1 METVIMSV
9 VLGAIFAILSI
20 FKDREIQRLR
30 SRLADEMERGDR
42 YRRECDSII
51 NTLQKAKEDKVCDV
65 PHDSAHKEASNAVGL
80 FQSTLGLA
88 AEIKAKRTARELKKD
103 ITCPA
108 CEGTQEFMGFECQS
122 CEGTGKVIDP

>member
-1 METVIMSV
+1 MEALILVIIMGVS
-9 VLGAIFAILSI
+9 SI
-20 FKDREIQRLR
+20 IIIRAKDKEIRRLR
-30 SRLADEMERGDR
+30 HRLIEEMQLGDR

-88 AEIKAKRTARELKKD
+88 AEIKAKRTARGKK
-103 ITCPA
+103 
-108 CEGTQEFMGFECQS
+108 EGGANA
-122 CEGTGKVIDP
+122 

>member
-65 PHDSAHKEASNAVGL
+65 PRDSIHKEASNAVGL

-88 AEIKAKRTARELKKD
+88 AEIKAKRSARENKE
-103 ITCPA
+103 A
-108 CEGTQEFMGFECQS
+108 NQ
-122 CEGTGKVIDP
+122 

>member
-1 METVIMSV
+1 MEALILVIIMGVS
-9 VLGAIFAILSI
+9 SI
-20 FKDREIQRLR
+20 IIIRAKDKEIRRLR
-30 SRLADEMERGDR
+30 HRLIEEMQLGDR

-80 FQSTLGLA
+80 FQSILGLA

-103 ITCPA
+103 STCPA

-122 CEGTGKVIDP
+122 CEGTGNVTDP

>member
-1 METVIMSV
+1 MQ
-9 VLGAIFAILSI
+9 L
-20 FKDREIQRLR
+20 
-30 SRLADEMERGDR
+30 GDR

-88 AEIKAKRTARELKKD
+88 AEIKAKRAARGKK
-103 ITCPA
+103 
-108 CEGTQEFMGFECQS
+108 EGGENA
-122 CEGTGKVIDP
+122 

>member
-1 METVIMSV
+1 MEALILVIIMGVS
-9 VLGAIFAILSI
+9 SI
-20 FKDREIQRLR
+20 IIIRAKDKEIRRLR
-30 SRLADEMERGDR
+30 HRLIEEMQLGDR

-80 FQSTLGLA
+80 FQSILGLA